1 MEMIDYSKTVY
12 LPKTSFPM
20 KANLSQREPEFL
32 KLWEEQNIYQKIL
45 EKNRGN
51 QKYILHD
58 GPPYAN
64 GHIHLGTALN
74 KILKDI
80 VIKYKSL
87 RGYFS
92 PYVPGWDCHGMPI
105 EHQIFQQ
112 MKLDKNKVDIIKF
125 RKNAASFA
133 KKFSQIQKKEFERL
147 GVFGNWEEPYLTLS
161 PSYEAEIISTFGK
174 LAKKGYIY
182 QTFKPI
188 YWCINC
194 ETALAEAEIEYYDK
208 ESISVYVKFP
218 VKKDFLEK
226 YGRETSFLIW
236 TTTPWT
242 LPGNTAIALNPS
254 FEYALVETTEGNL
267 VIASKLVEKVLAKRE
282 TKGKILKTFKG
293 QELEGTMCLNPLMQ
307 RNSVIVMAD
316 YVSTEEGTG
325 CVHTAPGHGE
335 DDYYTGLKYN
345 LPILSP
351 VDGKGKFTKEVSDL
365 EGISVFD
372 ANQVIAEKLQKKNY
386 LYFEEKISHSYPHC
400 WRCKNP
406 VIFRSTKQWF
416 FKIDHN
422 NLRNSLKENI
432 EKVRWVPPE
441 GKNRISSMVETRP
454 DWCLSRQ
461 RLWGVPLPVFYCMS
475 CNKPVITEETV
486 KKVESLVRENGADI
500 WVEKEA
506 KQLLP
511 DNFKCPHCKE
521 ENFRKENDILDVWFD
536 SGVSHFAVLKQSQE
550 LSWPADLYLEG
561 SDQHRGW
568 FQSSLITSC
577 GITGKA
583 PFKTVLTHGFVV
595 TSDGRKMSKSLGNVI
610 TPEEITKKY
619 GAEILRVWVVSENY
633 QQDIRISD
641 KILKNLITTYRNVR
655 NTIRFMLGNLYDFSP
670 ENKIA
675 YEELFDVDR
684 WAIEKLKEVII
695 KVTNTFENFL
705 FYRSYEELHDFCN
718 IYLSSFYLD
727 YLKDRLYTYGKNSRE
742 RKSAQTV
749 ISEILI
755 SLLKMFSPML
765 SFTSEEAYRNIP
777 WEKKES
783 IFLEDWPEITEPDKT
798 ILSKWEKFFEFR
810 KIAMKKIEE
819 KREEKTIRSGLE
831 VKLRIKAN
839 DDWLE
844 FLKEF
849 DNLANLLIVSEI
861 QFEKSSN
868 ELEIYAEK
876 TSWKKCARCWTHH
889 PTVGEQDKSPDLCAK
904 CAEVIKTVN
913 SIS

>member
-1 MEMIDYSKTVY
+1 M
-12 LPKTSFPM
+12 
-20 KANLSQREPEFL
+20 
-32 KLWEEQNIYQKIL
+32 
-45 EKNRGN
+45 
-51 QKYILHD
+51 
-58 GPPYAN
+58 
-64 GHIHLGTALN
+64 
-74 KILKDI
+74 
-80 VIKYKSL
+80 
-87 RGYFS
+87 
-92 PYVPGWDCHGMPI
+92 
-105 EHQIFQQ
+105 
-112 MKLDKNKVDIIKF
+112 
-125 RKNAASFA
+125 
-133 KKFSQIQKKEFERL
+133 
-147 GVFGNWEEPYLTLS
+147 
-161 PSYEAEIISTFGK
+161 
-174 LAKKGYIY
+174 
-182 QTFKPI
+182 
-188 YWCINC
+188 
-194 ETALAEAEIEYYDK
+194 
-208 ESISVYVKFP
+208 
-218 VKKDFLEK
+218 
-226 YGRETSFLIW
+226 
-236 TTTPWT
+236 
-242 LPGNTAIALNPS
+242 PGNTAIALNPS
-254 FEYALVETTEGNL
+254 FEYALVETAEGNL
-267 VIASKLVEKVLAKRE
+267 VISSKLVEKVLAKRE
-282 TKGKILKTFKG
+282 AKGKVLKTFNG
-293 QELEGTMCLNPLMQ
+293 QELEGTICLNPLMQ
-307 RNSVIVMAD
+307 RDSVIVMAD

-372 ANQVIAEKLQKKNY
+372 ANQVIVEKLQEKNY

>member
-1 MEMIDYSKTVY
+1 MIDYSKTVY

-32 KLWEEQNIYQKIL
+32 KLWEERNIYRKIL
-45 EKNRGN
+45 KKNRGN

-64 GHIHLGTALN
+64 GYIHLGTALN

-80 VIKYKSL
+80 VVKYKSV

-112 MKLDKNKVDIIKF
+112 MKLDKNKLNIIKF
-125 RKNAASFA
+125 RKKAASFA
-133 KKFSQIQKKEFERL
+133 KKFYQIQKEEFKRL

-161 PSYEAEIISTFGK
+161 PAYEAEIISTFGK
-174 LAKKGYIY
+174 LALEGYIY

-208 ESISVYVKFP
+208 ESTSVYVKFP

-226 YGRETSFLIW
+226 CGRETSFLIW

-242 LPGNTAIALNPS
+242 LPGNAAIALNPS
-254 FEYALVETTEGNL
+254 FEYALVETSEGNL
-267 VIASKLVEKVLAKRE
+267 IIASKLIEKVLEKRE
-282 TKGKILKTFKG
+282 TKGKVLKTFKG
-293 QELEGTMCLNPLMQ
+293 RELEGTICLNPLMQ

-351 VDGKGKFTKEVSDL
+351 VDEKGKFTEEVSDL

-372 ANQVIAEKLQKKNY
+372 ANQVIVERLQEKNY

-422 NLRNSLKENI
+422 NLRRSLKEKI

-441 GKNRISSMVETRP
+441 GKNRISSMVVTRP

-486 KKVESLVRENGADI
+486 KKVEFLVRENGADI

-506 KQLLP
+506 KDLLP

-521 ENFRKENDILDVWFD
+521 ENFRKEKDILDVWFD

-610 TPEEITKKY
+610 TPEEIIKKY

-641 KILKNLITTYRNVR
+641 KILKNIITTYRNVR

-675 YEELFDVDR
+675 YKELFDVDR

-695 KVTNTFENFL
+695 KVTDAFENFL
-705 FYRSYEELHDFCN
+705 FYKSYEELHDFCN

-749 ISEILI
+749 LSEILI
-755 SLLKMFSPML
+755 SLLKLFSPML

-777 WEKKES
+777 YKKKES
-783 IFLEDWPEITEPDKT
+783 IFLEDWPEIAEPDKT
-798 ILSKWEKFFEFR
+798 ILSRWEKLFEFR

-844 FLKEF
+844 FLKGF

-861 QFEKSSN
+861 ELEKSSN

-876 TSWKKCARCWTHH
+876 TSWKKCARCWIHH
-889 PTVGEQDKSPDLCAK
+889 PTVGEQDKFQDLCAK
-904 CAEVIKTVN
+904 CAEVIEKWST
-913 SIS
+913 